1 MILDNLFKN
10 LIYDPV
16 SVLGL
21 VVFYI
26 LLVNLPISLVAVF
39 KKKSLLI
46 VKLFTILVTFLIT
59 LQLLFRWSISGHFP
73 ISNLYESLYFLVWGI
88 SMGQLLI
95 EREYSSPIIPSIAI
109 PIELLTVAFACFV
122 LPDDLKLSS
131 NLVPAL
137 RSSWLVMH
145 VSVVMLSYAALIIG
159 SLLSA
164 SVLFINKN
172 KPLQIRSSSTGTGG
186 FKLSKNYYLNY
197 LADPIEFSHSEELD
211 TLSYRSILIGF
222 VLLTLGLI
230 SGAVWANEAWGTWW
244 SWDPKETWAF
254 ITWLFYAAYLHM
266 RISKG
271 WQGRRPALLAT
282 SGFLVVLVCYLG
294 VNFLGIGL
302 HSYGWIFGC
311 FANLPEL
318 FIEVL

>member
-1 MILDNLFKN
+1 MILDSFLKN

-16 SVLGL
+16 SVLGIF
-21 VVFYI
+21 VFYI
-26 LLVNLPISLVAVF
+26 LLVNLPISLSAVF
-39 KKKSLLI
+39 KKKSSSLVRIL
-46 VKLFTILVTFLIT
+46 TILVNFFIT
-59 LQLLFRWSISGHFP
+59 LQLIFRWSISGHFP
-73 ISNLYESLYFLVWGI
+73 ISNLYESLYFLTWGI

-95 EREYSSPIIPSIAI
+95 ERKYQSPIIPSIAI

-122 LPDDLKLSS
+122 LPEDLKLSS

-137 RSSWLVMH
+137 RSSWLIMH
-145 VSVVMLSYAALIIG
+145 VSVVMLSYSALIIG
-159 SLLSA
+159 SLLST

-172 KPLQIRSSSTGTGG
+172 QPLQIRSSSTGTGG
-186 FKLSKNYYLNY
+186 YKITSNLTPNEIF
-197 LADPIEFSHSEELD
+197 DPVEFSHSEQLD
-211 TLSYRSILIGF
+211 TLSYQSILVGF

-254 ITWLFYAAYLHM
+254 ISWLFYAAYLHM

-271 WQGRRPALLAT
+271 WQGRKPALLAST
-282 SGFLVVLVCYLG
+282 GFLVVLVCYLG

-302 HSYGWIFGC
+302 HSYGWIFG
-311 FANLPEL
+311 
-318 FIEVL
+318 

>member
-16 SVLGL
+16 SVIGL
-21 VVFYI
+21 LVFYI
-26 LLVNLPISLVAVF
+26 LLINLPISLGAF
-39 KKKSLLI
+39 FTKKSFFI
-46 VKLFTILVTFLIT
+46 VKLLTILVNFLIT
-59 LQLLFRWSISGHFP
+59 LQLIFRWSISGHFP
-73 ISNLYESLYFLVWGI
+73 ISNLYESLYFLTWGI

-95 EREYSSPIIPSIAI
+95 EREYQSPIIPSIAI
-109 PIELLTVAFACFV
+109 PIELMSVAFACFV
-122 LPDDLKLSS
+122 LPDELKLSS

-137 RSSWLVMH
+137 RSSWLIMH

-164 SVLFINKN
+164 SVLFINKDQ
-172 KPLQIRSSSTGTGG
+172 PLQIRSSSTGIGG
-186 FKLSKNYYLNY
+186 FRMSSNYSLND
-197 LADPIEFSHSEELD
+197 LVEPVEFSHSEELD
-211 TLSYRSILIGF
+211 TLSYRSILVGF

-230 SGAVWANEAWGTWW
+230 TGAVWANEAWGTWW

-254 ITWLFYAAYLHM
+254 ISWLFYAAYLHM

-282 SGFLVVLVCYLG
+282 TGFLVVLICYIG

-302 HSYGWIFGC
+302 HSYGWIFG
-311 FANLPEL
+311 
-318 FIEVL
+318 

>member
-1 MILDNLFKN
+1 MILDNVFKN
-10 LIYDPV
+10 IIYDPV
-16 SVLGL
+16 STIGL
-21 VVFYI
+21 LVFYI
-26 LLVNLPISLVAVF
+26 LLINLPISLVSVF
-39 KKKSLLI
+39 TKKSSAFVRIL
-46 VKLFTILVTFLIT
+46 TILVNFFIAVQLII
-59 LQLLFRWSISGHFP
+59 RWSISGHFP

-88 SMGQLLI
+88 SLGQLLI
-95 EREYSSPIIPSIAI
+95 EREYQSPIIPSIAI
-109 PIELLTVAFACFV
+109 PIQLLTIAFACFV
-122 LPDDLKLSS
+122 LPEDLKLSS

-137 RSSWLVMH
+137 TSSWLIMH

-172 KPLQIRSSSTGTGG
+172 QPLQIRSSSSGIGG
-186 FKLSKNYYLNY
+186 FKISNSYSLKNIIQ
-197 LADPIEFSHSEELD
+197 PIEFSHSEELD
-211 TLSYRSILIGF
+211 TLSYRSILVGF

-254 ITWLFYAAYLHM
+254 ISWLFYAAYLHM

-282 SGFLVVLVCYLG
+282 AGFFVVLICYIG

-302 HSYGWIFGC
+302 HSYGWIFG
-311 FANLPEL
+311 
-318 FIEVL
+318 

>member
-1 MILDNLFKN
+1 MILDNFYKN
-10 LIYDPV
+10 LIHDPV
-16 SVLGL
+16 SILGIL
-21 VVFYI
+21 VFYI
-26 LLVNLPISLVAVF
+26 LLINLPISLVAAF
-39 KKKSLLI
+39 KKRSSSIVSSL
-46 VKLFTILVTFLIT
+46 TFLVNFFIT
-59 LQLLFRWSISGHFP
+59 LQLIFRWSISGHFP
-73 ISNLYESLYFLVWGI
+73 ISNLYESLYFLAWGI
-88 SMGQLLI
+88 TMGQLLI
-95 EREYSSPIIPSIAI
+95 EKEYQSPVIPSIAI
-109 PIELLTVAFACFV
+109 PIELLTVSFACFV
-122 LPDDLKLSS
+122 LPEELKLSS

-159 SLLSA
+159 SLLST
-164 SVLFINKN
+164 SVLFINTN
-172 KPLQIRSSSTGTGG
+172 QPLQIRSSSTGIGG
-186 FKLSKNYYLNY
+186 FKISNNFPVNDLIDS
-197 LADPIEFSHSEELD
+197 IEFSHSEELD

-271 WQGRRPALLAT
+271 WQGRRPALLAST
-282 SGFLVVLVCYLG
+282 GFLVILICYLG

-302 HSYGWIFGC
+302 HSYGWIFG
-311 FANLPEL
+311 
-318 FIEVL
+318 

>member
-10 LIYDPV
+10 LINEPV
-16 SVLGL
+16 SFLGL
-21 VVFYI
+21 LVFYI
-26 LLVNLPISLVAVF
+26 LLVNFPISLGAAF
-39 KKKSLLI
+39 TKKSSFI
-46 VKLFTILVTFLIT
+46 VRILTILVNVFIT
-59 LQLLFRWSISGHFP
+59 LQLIFRWSISGHFP
-73 ISNLYESLYFLVWGI
+73 ISNLYESLYFLAWGI
-88 SMGQLLI
+88 SMGHLLI
-95 EREYSSPIIPSIAI
+95 EREYQSPIIPSIAI
-109 PIELLTVAFACFV
+109 PIELLSVAFACFV
-122 LPDDLKLSS
+122 LPDELKLSS

-137 RSSWLVMH
+137 RSSWLIMH

-164 SVLFINKN
+164 SVLFVNKN
-172 KPLQIRSSSTGTGG
+172 KPLQIRSSSTGIGG
-186 FKLSKNYYLNY
+186 FKISNNYSLND
-197 LADPIEFSHSEELD
+197 LVDPIEFSHSEELD

-254 ITWLFYAAYLHM
+254 ISWLFYAAYLHM

-271 WQGRRPALLAT
+271 WQGRRPALLAST
-282 SGFLVVLVCYLG
+282 GFLVVLVCYLG

-302 HSYGWIFGC
+302 HSYGWIFG
-311 FANLPEL
+311 
-318 FIEVL
+318 

>member
-1 MILDNLFKN
+1 MILNNLFKN

-16 SVLGL
+16 SFLGL
-21 VVFYI
+21 LIFYI
-26 LLVNLPISLVAVF
+26 LLINLPISLVAVF
-39 KKKSLLI
+39 KKKSSFAVRLFTVLTNLLI
-46 VKLFTILVTFLIT
+46 TS
-59 LQLLFRWSISGHFP
+59 QLLFRWSISGHFP
-73 ISNLYESLYFLVWGI
+73 ISNLYESLYFLAWGI

-95 EREYSSPIIPSIAI
+95 EREYQSPIIPSIAI
-109 PIELLTVAFACFV
+109 PIELLTVAFASFV
-122 LPDDLKLSS
+122 LPEDLKSSS

-164 SVLFINKN
+164 SVLIVNKN
-172 KPLQIRSSSTGTGG
+172 KPLQIRSSSTGVGG
-186 FKLSKNYYLNY
+186 FKISNNYPINDLT
-197 LADPIEFSHSEELD
+197 DPIQFSNSEELD

-254 ITWLFYAAYLHM
+254 ISWMFYAAYLHM

-271 WQGRRPALLAT
+271 WQGRRPAILAT
-282 SGFLVVLVCYLG
+282 IGFIVVLICYLG
-294 VNFLGIGL
+294 VNFLGLGL
-302 HSYGWIFGC
+302 HSYGWIFG
-311 FANLPEL
+311 
-318 FIEVL
+318 

>member
-1 MILDNLFKN
+1 MVFDDILENILF
-10 LIYDPV
+10 DPV
-16 SVLGL
+16 SSIGIL
-21 VVFYI
+21 VFY
-26 LLVNLPISLVAVF
+26 LLLINLPISLVSLF
-39 KKKSLLI
+39 TKKSSSVVRIL
-46 VKLFTILVTFLIT
+46 TILVNFFIA
-59 LQLLFRWSISGHFP
+59 LQLIFRWVISGHFP

-88 SMGQLLI
+88 SLGQLLI
-95 EREYSSPIIPSIAI
+95 EREYQFPLIPSIAV
-109 PIELLTVAFACFV
+109 PMQLTTVAFACFV
-122 LPDDLKLSS
+122 LPEDLKLSS
-131 NLVPAL
+131 SLVPAL

-164 SVLFINKN
+164 SVLFVNSDQS
-172 KPLQIRSSSTGTGG
+172 LQIRSSSVGVGG
-186 FKLSKNYYLNY
+186 FKVSNSYSLKKLIE
-197 LADPIEFSHSEELD
+197 PIKFSHSEELD
-211 TLSYRSILIGF
+211 TLSYRSILVGF

-254 ITWLFYAAYLHM
+254 ISWLFYAAYLHM

-282 SGFLVVLVCYLG
+282 SGFFIVLICYLG

-302 HSYGWIFGC
+302 HSYGWIFG
-311 FANLPEL
+311 
-318 FIEVL
+318 

>member
-1 MILDNLFKN
+1 MILDNFFKN

-16 SVLGL
+16 AVLGL
-21 VVFYI
+21 LVFYF
-26 LLVNLPISLVAVF
+26 LLVNLPISLLAVF
-39 KKKSLLI
+39 KKKYFFI
-46 VKLFTILVTFLIT
+46 VRMLTILVNLFIT
-59 LQLLFRWSISGHFP
+59 IQLLFRWIISGHFP
-73 ISNLYESLYFLVWGI
+73 ISNLYESLYFLTWGLT
-88 SMGQLLI
+88 MGQLFI
-95 EREYSSPIIPSIAI
+95 EREYQSPIIPSIAI

-164 SVLFINKN
+164 TVLFINKN
-172 KPLQIRSSSTGTGG
+172 KPLQIRSSSTGVGG
-186 FKLSKNYYLNY
+186 FRIPSNYHLNN
-197 LADPIEFSHSEELD
+197 LVDPTEFSHSEELD

-222 VLLTLGLI
+222 VLLTIGLI

-254 ITWLFYAAYLHM
+254 ISWMFYAAYLHM

-271 WQGRRPALLAT
+271 WQGRRPALMAT
-282 SGFLVVLVCYLG
+282 TGFLVVLICYLG

-302 HSYGWIFGC
+302 HSYGWIFG
-311 FANLPEL
+311 
-318 FIEVL
+318 

>member
-1 MILDNLFKN
+1 MILDSFLKN

-16 SVLGL
+16 SVLGIF
-21 VVFYI
+21 VFYI
-26 LLVNLPISLVAVF
+26 LLVNLPISLSAVF
-39 KKKSLLI
+39 KKKSSSLVRIL
-46 VKLFTILVTFLIT
+46 TILVNFFIT
-59 LQLLFRWSISGHFP
+59 LQLIFRWSISGHFP
-73 ISNLYESLYFLVWGI
+73 ISNLYESLYFLTWGI

-95 EREYSSPIIPSIAI
+95 ERKYQSPIIPSIAI

-122 LPDDLKLSS
+122 LPEDLKLSS

-137 RSSWLVMH
+137 RSSWLIMH
-145 VSVVMLSYAALIIG
+145 VSVVMLSYSALIIG
-159 SLLSA
+159 SLLST

-172 KPLQIRSSSTGTGG
+172 QPLQIRSSSTGTGG
-186 FKLSKNYYLNY
+186 YKITSNLTPNEIF
-197 LADPIEFSHSEELD
+197 DPVEFSHSEQLD
-211 TLSYRSILIGF
+211 TLSYQSILVGF

-254 ITWLFYAAYLHM
+254 ISWLFYAAYLHM

-271 WQGRRPALLAT
+271 WQGRKPALLAT
-282 SGFLVVLVCYLG
+282 TGFLVVLVCYIG

-302 HSYGWIFGC
+302 HSYGWIFS
-311 FANLPEL
+311 
-318 FIEVL
+318 

>member
-1 MILDNLFKN
+1 MLLDNLFKN

-21 VVFYI
+21 IVFYV
-26 LLVNLPISLVAVF
+26 LLVNLPLSLVAVF
-39 KKKSLLI
+39 KRKASHTVRVL
-46 VKLFTILVTFLIT
+46 TILVNLFIAF
-59 LQLLFRWSISGHFP
+59 QLFFRWLISGHFP
-73 ISNLYESLYFLVWGI
+73 ISNLYESLYFLTWGI
-88 SMGQLLI
+88 TMGQLLV
-95 EREYSSPIIPSIAI
+95 EKEYQSPIIPSIAI

-122 LPDDLKLSS
+122 LPDDLKASS

-145 VSVVMLSYAALIIG
+145 VSVVMLSYAALVIG

-172 KPLQIRSSSTGTGG
+172 KPLQIRSSSTGIGG
-186 FKLSKNYYLNY
+186 FKFSNNYPLND
-197 LADPIEFSHSEELD
+197 LEDPVAFSHSEELD

-230 SGAVWANEAWGTWW
+230 TGAIWANDAWGTWW

-254 ITWLFYAAYLHM
+254 ISWLFYAAYLHM

-271 WQGRRPALLAT
+271 WQGRKPALLAT
-282 SGFLVVLVCYLG
+282 TGFFVVLVCYLG

-302 HSYGWIFGC
+302 HSYGWIFGT
-311 FANLPEL
+311 F
-318 FIEVL
+318 